1 MKNIIYWL
9 PRVLG
14 IAFILFLSLFALD
27 VFGEY
32 SGWQLLT
39 ALFMHLLPEI
49 ILVFLIIF
57 AWKNDLIE
65 AIFFLGFAIYFVLM
79 SGFKSSLIWYL
90 LIPGPALLVAILFVI
105 SWFKKK

>member
-9 PRVLG
+9 PRILG
-14 IAFILFLSLFALD
+14 VAFILFLSLFALD

-49 ILVFLIIF
+49 ILVLLIVF
-57 AWKNDLIE
+57 AWKKDLIE
-65 AIFFLGFAIYFVLM
+65 AIIFLAVAICLILM
-79 SGFKSSLIWYL
+79 SRFKASLNWYL
-90 LIPGPALLVAILFVI
+90 LIPGPALLVAILFVV
-105 SWFKKK
+105 SWLKKK